1 MKGLFASNAVLFSL
15 MLCQPHIGLA
25 QSGGETKALQE
36 DIKALKEGQISIQK
50 DLQEIKKL
58 LQARPAQPAAKP
70 KAEFKETVITI
81 EGAPRR
87 GDNNA
92 TLAFLEFSDYQ

>member
-1 MKGLFASNAVLFSL
+1 MKGLFASNAVFFTL

-58 LQARPAQPAAKP
+58 LQAKPAQPPAQP
-70 KAEFKETVITI
+70 RPEFKEAVITI
-81 EGAPRR
+81 EGAPSM
-87 GDNNA
+87 GDKGA
-92 TLAFLEFSDYQ
+92 KLALLEFSDYQ

>member
-1 MKGLFASNAVLFSL
+1 MKGLFASNAVFFTL

-25 QSGGETKALQE
+25 QLGGETKALQE

-58 LQARPAQPAAKP
+58 LQARPAQPAKP
-70 KAEFKETVITI
+70 PAEFKEAVITI
-81 EGAPRR
+81 DGAPSK
-87 GDNNA
+87 GDKNA
-92 TLAFLEFSDYQ
+92 KLAFLEFSDYQ